1 MFGRS
6 RLGPPSSLN
15 GYVLIVAVAGLAVLA
30 AAAAQGCATFA
41 HPSLA
46 LWVLVAMALV
56 TEVTPLSD
64 HPLLPY
70 VQSSSTSTPFVIA
83 VLAQWGG
90 APAVIVGAA
99 SSLLGDVVHRRPGR
113 KTIFNLA
120 QYSLMYGAMAGVYHA
135 LGASP
140 PFELRWRQVL
150 TLVLAGAAGEL
161 VNLGRPSWSACSIH
175 PPIHAAAC
183 SGSSVSRRAPGR
195 ASSASPWWCWSSRSA
210 RRCSRSCWCWRCCRS
225 TPRSGRRPTRRRG
238 APRPRRPEV
247 RRRRRVGRP
256 SRSPRSGPGSSTRAT
271 S

>member
-15 GYVLIVAVAGLAVLA
+15 GYVLIVAVA
-30 AAAAQGCATFA
+30 AQGWATFA

-120 QYSLMYGAMAGVYHA
+120 QYSLMYGTMAGVYHA

-150 TLVLAGAAGEL
+150 TLVLAGGTGEL
-161 VNLGRPSWSACSIH
+161 GIALVVLVISQRSPLLTVVLVLALL
-175 PPIHAAAC
+175 PIHSAFRAAADAQA
-183 SGSSVSRRAPGR
+183 RRAEAEAARGEAEAARGEAEQIAEER
-195 ASSASPWWCWSSRSA
+195 ARLIDTRNILI
-210 RRCSRSCWCWRCCRS
+210 RRMK
-225 TPRSGRRPTRRRG
+225 
-238 APRPRRPEV
+238 EIDL
-247 RRRRRVGRP
+247 
-256 SRSPRSGPGSSTRAT
+256 
-271 S
+271 

>member
-30 AAAAQGCATFA
+30 AAAAQGWATFA

-46 LWVLVAMALV
+46 LWVLVAMVLV

-99 SSLLGDVVHRRPGR
+99 SSLLDGRARHRPGGAGH
-113 KTIFNLA
+113 LA
-120 QYSLMYGAMAGVYHA
+120 ALAAAHGRAG
-135 LGASP
+135 
-140 PFELRWRQVL
+140 
-150 TLVLAGAAGEL
+150 AGAAADPLRVPG
-161 VNLGRPSWSACSIH
+161 G
-175 PPIHAAAC
+175 
-183 SGSSVSRRAPGR
+183 GRRAG
-195 ASSASPWWCWSSRSA
+195 AA
-210 RRCSRSCWCWRCCRS
+210 RR
-225 TPRSGRRPTRRRG
+225 GRGGQR
-238 APRPRRPEV
+238 
-247 RRRRRVGRP
+247 
-256 SRSPRSGPGSSTRAT
+256 
-271 S
+271 

>member
-30 AAAAQGCATFA
+30 AAAAQGWATFA

-64 HPLLPY
+64 HPLLLPY

-113 KTIFNLA
+113 KTIF
-120 QYSLMYGAMAGVYHA
+120 
-135 LGASP
+135 
-140 PFELRWRQVL
+140 
-150 TLVLAGAAGEL
+150 
-161 VNLGRPSWSACSIH
+161 
-175 PPIHAAAC
+175 
-183 SGSSVSRRAPGR
+183 
-195 ASSASPWWCWSSRSA
+195 
-210 RRCSRSCWCWRCCRS
+210 
-225 TPRSGRRPTRRRG
+225 
-238 APRPRRPEV
+238 
-247 RRRRRVGRP
+247 
-256 SRSPRSGPGSSTRAT
+256 
-271 S
+271 

>member
-30 AAAAQGCATFA
+30 AAAAQGWATFA

-120 QYSLMYGAMAGVYHA
+120 QYSLMYGTMAGVYHA

-161 VNLGRPSWSACSIH
+161 VNLVATQLVRVLDTSPHPRGSLLRFLGVEARSWTGELGIALVVLVISQRSPLLGVVLEQAEQLDRLIGQLLL
-175 PPIHAAAC
+175 AARLQQPQFVTDPATTELADAATL
-183 SGSSVSRRAPGR
+183 VRRAGQL
-195 ASSASPWWCWSSRSA
+195 
-210 RRCSRSCWCWRCCRS
+210 
-225 TPRSGRRPTRRRG
+225 
-238 APRPRRPEV
+238 
-247 RRRRRVGRP
+247 
-256 SRSPRSGPGSSTRAT
+256 AT
-271 S
+271 

>member
-15 GYVLIVAVAGLAVLA
+15 GYVLIVAVAGLAW
-30 AAAAQGCATFA
+30 ATFA
-41 HPSLA
+41 HPLLA

-56 TEVTPLSD
+56 TEVIPLSD

-161 VNLGRPSWSACSIH
+161 VNLVATQLVRVLDTSPH
-175 PPIHAAAC
+175 PR
-183 SGSSVSRRAPGR
+183 GSLSLCTCVEV
-195 ASSASPWWCWSSRSA
+195 
-210 RRCSRSCWCWRCCRS
+210 
-225 TPRSGRRPTRRRG
+225 G
-238 APRPRRPEV
+238 A
-247 RRRRRVGRP
+247 
-256 SRSPRSGPGSSTRAT
+256 
-271 S
+271 